1 MKVMCENVL
10 AFRKHLLNY
19 QGITRASCL
28 QLLLSSQEK
37 SLKCVSKG
45 IEKEREYDK
54 TIVINVNTSGIEVKN
69 I

>member
-1 MKVMCENVL
+1 MSATFTLKSRKIFKMCE
-10 AFRKHLLNY
+10 
-19 QGITRASCL
+19 
-28 QLLLSSQEK
+28 
-37 SLKCVSKG
+37 SKG